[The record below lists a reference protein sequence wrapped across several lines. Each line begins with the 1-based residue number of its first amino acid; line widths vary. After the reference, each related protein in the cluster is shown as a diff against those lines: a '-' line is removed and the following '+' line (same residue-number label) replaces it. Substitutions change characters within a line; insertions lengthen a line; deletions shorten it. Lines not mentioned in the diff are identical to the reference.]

1 MLDDLD
7 ASLGRAVDAVRS
19 EGGSSGVEGGGGG
32 GGGVGGGGNGGDL
45 LDMFERWRSELD
57 RIRAGDRQIPSRAGS
72 GSGVGV
78 GAGGGVAGD
87 GRAGM
92 GVMRGRKGVRPED
105 DPSSAES
112 GGMFVD

>member
-7 ASLGRAVDAVRS
+7 ASLGRAVDAVRR
-19 EGGSSGVEGGGGG
+19 EGGSFGVEGGGGG
-32 GGGVGGGGNGGDL
+32 GGGGGGASDM
-45 LDMFERWRSELD
+45 LDMFERWREELD
-57 RIRAGDRQIPSRAGS
+57 RIRAGDRQVPPRVGTGTDLS
-72 GSGVGV
+72 GREGGG
-78 GAGGGVAGD
+78 GAGAGV
-87 GRAGM
+87 